1 MLLHKSVIFQP
12 WRNMCLSQKEY
23 LLLRQL
29 KSSGSDV
36 HTSCLRAKSSFDSGS
51 ELITHWSEQLL
62 KSRRQMKN
70 MFQLSLKI
78 ENEIK
83 RIEAI
88 NWSCT
93 GNHSYISH
101 HSGFSASFSTHI
113 TMENVDWTHCY
124 SSSYT
129 LHLFSEMVEKGLDP
143 CLSLWSVRSGV
154 LHSSN
159 EQWQSSVLSR
169 KLPWLMLPTARL
181 KCQPISQ
188 MQTPHSIN

>member
-36 HTSCLRAKSSFDSGS
+36 HTSCLREKSSFDSGS
-51 ELITHWSEQLL
+51 ELITHWSEQHL

-113 TMENVDWTHCY
+113 TMENVDWTLLLQQLY
-124 SSSYT
+124 
-129 LHLFSEMVEKGLDP
+129 LAPIFRDGRKRFRPLLVVMVSKEWGASQQQWAMTIQ
-143 CLSLWSVRSGV
+143 CA
-154 LHSSN
+154 
-159 EQWQSSVLSR
+159 EQE
-169 KLPWLMLPTARL
+169 TAMINAANSTF
-181 KCQPISQ
+181 KMSTHISDAN
-188 MQTPHSIN
+188 TSFN

>member
-1 MLLHKSVIFQP
+1 M
-12 WRNMCLSQKEY
+12 RLSQKEY
-23 LLLRQL
+23 LLLHQL
-29 KSSGSDV
+29 KRSGTDI

-51 ELITHWSEQLL
+51 ELITHWSEQHL

-78 ENEIK
+78 ENEVK
-83 RIEAI
+83 CIEAI
-88 NWSCT
+88 HWSWSFIH
-93 GNHSYISH
+93 NPSH
-101 HSGFSASFSTHI
+101 WVFSILSTHI

-124 SSSYT
+124 SSSYN
-129 LHLFSEMVEKGLDP
+129 LHLFSEMVEKGLGP

-159 EQWQSSVLSR
+159 EQWRSNVLSR
-169 KLPWLMLPTARL
+169 KLPWLVQPTAHL

-188 MQTPHSIN
+188 MQTPRSIN